1 MRPLGA
7 DEIRESFVNATE
19 LELEQ
24 LELPLEH
31 LVLDWDRVD
40 AFAWRDRRFRN
51 RGYLVTLIEDRA
63 VGLVLRAASGGG
75 SRFRAAICDLCHTQ
89 QPADQVTMF
98 SARRIGEAGERGDT
112 VGTYLCADLS
122 CQENVR
128 LHPPLAPA
136 EVRKVTEDMRVA
148 GLRRRTLAF
157 VEGVLQPA

>member
-1 MRPLGA
+1 MRPLGE
-7 DEIRESFVNATE
+7 DEIRESFVNATD

-24 LELPLEH
+24 LELPIER

-40 AFAWRDRRFRN
+40 ALAWRDRRFRH
-51 RGYLVTLIEDRA
+51 RGYLVTLIDERA
-63 VGLVLRAASGGG
+63 VGLVLRAANGGG
-75 SRFRAAICDLCHTQ
+75 SRFRAAICNLCHTQ

-98 SARRIGEAGERGDT
+98 SARRVGEAGERGDT

>member
-1 MRPLGA
+1 MRALSD
-7 DEIRESFVNATE
+7 DEIRESFVNATR

-24 LELPLEH
+24 LELPIEH
-31 LVLDWDRVD
+31 LLLEWDRVD
-40 AFAWRDRRFRN
+40 ALTWRDRRFRN
-51 RGYLVTLIEDRA
+51 RGYLVTIVGDRP

-75 SRFRAAICDLCHTQ
+75 SRFRAAICNFCHTQ

-98 SARRIGEAGERGDT
+98 TVRRPGDAGERGDT

-128 LHPPLAPA
+128 LHAPLAPA
-136 EVRKVTEDMRVA
+136 EVRKLTEDMRVA